1 MIAIVKDKKN
11 GSPDTGSNVEAAGST
26 SKAAGEGTNRSLFFI
41 KESAFSEYVFFAVV
55 NSKPPSFP

>member
-11 GSPDTGSNVEAAGST
+11 GSPDTGSNVE
-26 SKAAGEGTNRSLFFI
+26 AAGEGTNRSLFFI